1 MTLLYCI
8 FSCLQIYILMSI
20 GYLCEIK
27 KILKPQ
33 INRQITNILLNL
45 IIPLYF
51 IIQLSKVVDME
62 IMETFWILIINT
74 IISFLCG
81 YLLSIL
87 FHLILKMDIRIKQSF
102 AAMNMI
108 PALGGFPIVIAKGF
122 CYPSGPIE
130 NDSRCND
137 FLGIVML
144 TLLLFN
150 ISVYIIAY
158 LLFVHD
164 KNLNNEI
171 EGMMFFSWHKMI
183 KNYYKKNYTVMY
195 LFYKYIDKSKNSNEI
210 FEEFEN
216 SNLIPENN
224 IQANINY
231 YEKCFDIIEDN
242 LIYEKKDEYIKR
254 KEKILFDLKSN
265 PQRLPFTR
273 SVKVNDKIYEDLK
286 NDFEYKNNELISI
299 TNPSYKY
306 KLKKTKIEIQF
317 LLNKI
322 ITPPIV
328 SLLVGIIMIISKT
341 RLIVFNSYNIFWNNI
356 IDGLN
361 IIINNYTPLMIGL
374 MGSLCKNANT
384 DTTYLIASKE
394 HVIVILLIKF
404 LFLPFLGIGYIYLW
418 KEYYGGI
425 IKDSVAYRLIMFSN
439 WCLPS
444 PANMTL
450 LINLV
455 NFFADEFGYLIVITT
470 LFCIVGLTV
479 LHLVYFILV
488 GLD

>member
-1 MTLLYCI
+1 MYILMTLLYCI

-33 INRQITNILLNL
+33 INRQITNIILNL

-74 IISFLCG
+74 IISFSCG
-81 YLLSIL
+81 YFLLIL
-87 FHLILKMDIRIKQSF
+87 FHLILKMDVRIKQSF

-130 NDSRCND
+130 NDPRCND

-150 ISVYIIAY
+150 VSVYIIAY

-171 EGMMFFSWHKMI
+171 DGMMFFSWHKMI

-195 LFYKYIDKSKNSNEI
+195 LFYKFIDKNKNSNEI

-216 SNLIPENN
+216 SYFLPDNN
-224 IQANINY
+224 IQDNINY
-231 YEKCFDIIEDN
+231 YEKCFEIIEDN
-242 LIYEKKDEYIKR
+242 LNYEKKDEYIKR

-265 PQRLPFTR
+265 PQKLPFTR
-273 SVKVNDKIYEDLK
+273 SVKVNDEIYKNLK
-286 NDFEYKNNELISI
+286 NDFELENNELISI
-299 TNPSYKY
+299 SNPSYKY
-306 KLKKTKIEIQF
+306 KQEKVKIEIQF

-328 SLLVGIIMIISKT
+328 SLLLGIIMVISKT
-341 RLIVFNSYNIFWNNI
+341 RLIVFNSNIF
-356 IDGLN
+356 
-361 IIINNYTPLMIGL
+361 
-374 MGSLCKNANT
+374 
-384 DTTYLIASKE
+384 
-394 HVIVILLIKF
+394 F
-404 LFLPFLGIGYIYLW
+404 
-418 KEYYGGI
+418 GI
-425 IKDSVAYRLIMFSN
+425 I
-439 WCLPS
+439 
-444 PANMTL
+444 
-450 LINLV
+450 
-455 NFFADEFGYLIVITT
+455 
-470 LFCIVGLTV
+470 
-479 LHLVYFILV
+479 
-488 GLD
+488 